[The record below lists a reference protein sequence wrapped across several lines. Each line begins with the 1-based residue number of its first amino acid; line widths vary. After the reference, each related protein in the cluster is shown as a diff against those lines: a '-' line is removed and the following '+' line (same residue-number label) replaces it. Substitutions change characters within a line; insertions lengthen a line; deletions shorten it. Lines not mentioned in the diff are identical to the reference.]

1 VLRRLKDWWLPL
13 DSQRNLERTEEK
25 LAELGTVD
33 AKLQSLVKRLISAI
47 YEKSYPHH
55 FNEINTTRRA
65 QMAKPTK
72 KVKPTIELLQ
82 KCPTGIKG
90 LDEITGGGLPQGRP
104 TLVCGGTGCGKT
116 LLAMEF
122 LVRGATEYGE
132 PGVYMSF
139 EEKSEELTKNFAS
152 LGFDLNDLVARKKLA
167 LDYVH
172 IERKEIEETGEY
184 DLEGLFIRIGYAIA
198 TVGAKRVVLDTIE
211 TLFSGFTDEV
221 ILRSELKRL
230 FGFLKD
236 KGVTAVI
243 TGEQGEGSLTRF
255 GLEEYVADCV
265 IFLNHIVEQQIA
277 TRRMR
282 IVKYRGSAHG
292 TNEYPFL
299 IDEQGFSVMPISS
312 IGLDHAA
319 SKERVSTGI
328 PRLDTMLGV
337 EGYYRGSSVLVTGT
351 AGTGKSSMA
360 AHFVDAACR
369 RGERCLYFAFEES
382 RNQIIR
388 NMRSIG
394 IDLEQWVNKGLL
406 EFRNSRPSLYGLEMH
421 LVTMHKAIEG
431 FKPAI
436 VVVDPISNLV
446 AAASEMEVK
455 SMLSRLID
463 FLKMKQITAF
473 CTDLTAVGGSLE
485 RTEVGISS
493 LMDTW
498 LLLQFMEA
506 NGERNRGLYI
516 LKSRGMEHS
525 NQVREYCLTSNGA
538 QLQDVYVGP
547 GGVLTG
553 ASRVAQE
560 ARDKAETLERSQEIE
575 RKQRD
580 IERKKAVI
588 EAQIEALRNSFEAE
602 KDELERAIA
611 REKLH
616 QEVLVEETQAMARAR
631 KADELPPIKGNAVKT
646 GKRGR
651 K

>member
-1 VLRRLKDWWLPL
+1 
-13 DSQRNLERTEEK
+13 
-25 LAELGTVD
+25 
-33 AKLQSLVKRLISAI
+33 
-47 YEKSYPHH
+47 
-55 FNEINTTRRA
+55 
-65 QMAKPTK
+65 
-72 KVKPTIELLQ
+72 
-82 KCPTGIKG
+82 
-90 LDEITGGGLPQGRP
+90 
-104 TLVCGGTGCGKT
+104 
-116 LLAMEF
+116 
-122 LVRGATEYGE
+122 
-132 PGVYMSF
+132 
-139 EEKSEELTKNFAS
+139 
-152 LGFDLNDLVARKKLA
+152 
-167 LDYVH
+167 
-172 IERKEIEETGEY
+172 
-184 DLEGLFIRIGYAIA
+184 
-198 TVGAKRVVLDTIE
+198 
-211 TLFSGFTDEV
+211 
-221 ILRSELKRL
+221 
-230 FGFLKD
+230 
-236 KGVTAVI
+236 
-243 TGEQGEGSLTRF
+243 
-255 GLEEYVADCV
+255 
-265 IFLNHIVEQQIA
+265 
-277 TRRMR
+277 MR

-319 SKERVSTGI
+319 SSERVSSGI
-328 PRLDTMLGV
+328 PRLDTMLG
-337 EGYYRGSSVLVTGT
+337 EMGYYRGSSILATGT

-406 EFRNSRPSLYGLEMH
+406 EFRNSRPTLYGLEMH
-421 LVTMHKAIEG
+421 LVTMHKAIEQ

-446 AAASEMEVK
+446 AASSDMEVK

-473 CTDLTAVGGSLE
+473 CTDLTSVSGSLE
-485 RTEVGISS
+485 RTDVGMSS

-498 LLLQFMEA
+498 LLLQMIEGS
-506 NGERNRGLYI
+506 GERNRGLYI

-525 NQVREYCLTSNGA
+525 NQVREYRLSDNGA
-538 QLQDVYVGP
+538 ILQDVYVGP

-553 ASRVAQE
+553 AGRVAQE
-560 ARDKAETLERSQEIE
+560 AREKAETLERNQEIE

-580 IERKKAVI
+580 IERKKSVI
-588 EAQIEALRNSFEAE
+588 EAQIEALRTNFEAE

-616 QEVLVEETQAMARAR
+616 QELLAEESQAMARSR
-631 KADELPPIKGNAVKT
+631 KADEQPPQKGSTIKT
-646 GKRGR
+646 GKKVR

>member
-1 VLRRLKDWWLPL
+1 
-13 DSQRNLERTEEK
+13 
-25 LAELGTVD
+25 
-33 AKLQSLVKRLISAI
+33 
-47 YEKSYPHH
+47 
-55 FNEINTTRRA
+55 
-65 QMAKPTK
+65 MAKPSK
-72 KVKPTIELLQ
+72 KEKPILDVLL
-82 KCPTGIKG
+82 KCPTGITG
-90 LDEITGGGLPQGRP
+90 LDEITGGGLPMGRP

-122 LVRGATEYGE
+122 LMRGTTQFGE

-139 EEKSEELTKNFAS
+139 EEKSEELAKNFAS

-172 IERKEIEETGEY
+172 VERREIEETGEY
-184 DLEGLFIRIGYAIA
+184 DLEGLFIRLGHAIDSI
-198 TVGAKRVVLDTIE
+198 GAKRVALDTIE
-211 TLFSGFTDEV
+211 ALFSGFSNEL
-221 ILRSELKRL
+221 ILRSELRRL
-230 FGFLKD
+230 FQFLKD

-243 TGEQGEGSLTRF
+243 TGEQGERTLTRQ

-265 IFLNHIVEQQIA
+265 IFLNHIVSDQIA

-282 IVKYRGSAHG
+282 IIKYRGSAHG

-312 IGLDHAA
+312 LGLDHLV
-319 SKERVSTGI
+319 SSERISTGV
-328 PRLDTMLGV
+328 PRLDTMLGGK
-337 EGYYRGSSVLVTGT
+337 GYYRGSSILVTGT

-360 AHFVDAACR
+360 AHFVDAACK

-394 IDLEQWVNKGLL
+394 IDLEPWVKKGLL
-406 EFRNSRPSLYGLEMH
+406 QFQNSRPTLYGLEMH
-421 LVTMHKAIEG
+421 LVTMHKAIEALN
-431 FKPAI
+431 PSI

-463 FLKMKQITAF
+463 YLKTKQITAF

-485 RTEVGISS
+485 RTEVGVSS

-498 LLLQFMEA
+498 LLLQVMESS
-506 NGERNRGLYI
+506 GERNRGLYI

-525 NQVREYCLTSNGA
+525 NQVREFCLSDNGI
-538 QLQDVYVGP
+538 QLRDVYVGS

-553 ASRVAQE
+553 AARVAQE
-560 ARDKAETLERSQEIE
+560 AKEKAEAMERSQEIE

-580 IERKKAVI
+580 IERKKTVI
-588 EAQIEALRNSFEAE
+588 EAQIAALRTSFDVE
-602 KDELERAIA
+602 KDELERSIA

-616 QEVLVEETQAMARAR
+616 QDILAEETQEMARSR
-631 KADELPPIKGNAVKT
+631 KADELTTTIKGNAAKS
-646 GKRGR
+646 GKGGR
-651 K
+651 R

>member
-1 VLRRLKDWWLPL
+1 
-13 DSQRNLERTEEK
+13 
-25 LAELGTVD
+25 
-33 AKLQSLVKRLISAI
+33 
-47 YEKSYPHH
+47 
-55 FNEINTTRRA
+55 
-65 QMAKPTK
+65 MAKATK
-72 KVKPTIELLQ
+72 NVKPALEILQ

-90 LDEITGGGLPQGRP
+90 LDEITGGGLPLGRP

-152 LGFDLNDLVARKKLA
+152 LGFDLNELVARKKLV

-172 IERKEIEETGEY
+172 IDRSEIEETGMY
-184 DLEGLFIRIGYAIA
+184 DLEGLFIRVGYAIDA
-198 TVGAKRVVLDTIE
+198 IGAKRVVLDTIE
-211 TLFSGFTDEV
+211 MLFSGFSNEV

-230 FGFLKD
+230 FSFLKD

-243 TGEQGEGSLTRF
+243 TGEQGEQTLTRF

-265 IFLNHIVEQQIA
+265 IFLNHKVTEQVA
-277 TRRMR
+277 TRRLR

-312 IGLDHAA
+312 IGLDHPA
-319 SKERVSTGI
+319 SSERISSGI
-328 PRLDTMLGV
+328 PRLDTMLG
-337 EGYYRGSSVLVTGT
+337 EKGYFRGSSVLVTGT
-351 AGTGKSSMA
+351 AGTGKSSAA

-406 EFRNSRPSLYGLEMH
+406 EFRNSRPTLYGLEMH

-431 FKPAI
+431 FDPAI
-436 VVVDPISNLV
+436 VVIDPISNLV
-446 AAASEMEVK
+446 AAASEREVR

-463 FLKMKQITAF
+463 YMKMKGITAF
-473 CTDLTAVGGSLE
+473 CTDLNTSGRNLEQQTDVG
-485 RTEVGISS
+485 VSS

-498 LLLQFMEA
+498 LLLQIIETS
-506 NGERNRGLYI
+506 GERNRGLYI

-525 NQVREYCLTSNGA
+525 NQVREFCLTDNGA
-538 QLQDVYVGP
+538 QLRDVYVGS

-560 ARDKAETLERSQEIE
+560 ARDKVEILERGQDIE

-580 IERKKAVI
+580 VERKKAVI
-588 EAQIEALRNSFEAE
+588 EAQITALRISFEAE
-602 KDELERAIA
+602 KDDLEQAIA

-616 QEVLVEETQAMARAR
+616 QEVLAEETQAMALSR
-631 KADELPPIKGNAVKT
+631 KADIFSPIKANTA
-646 GKRGR
+646 GKRGS

>member
-1 VLRRLKDWWLPL
+1 
-13 DSQRNLERTEEK
+13 
-25 LAELGTVD
+25 
-33 AKLQSLVKRLISAI
+33 
-47 YEKSYPHH
+47 
-55 FNEINTTRRA
+55 
-65 QMAKPTK
+65 MAKQNKNTK
-72 KVKPTIELLQ
+72 SPLELLQ

-90 LDEITGGGLPQGRP
+90 LDEITGGGLPVGRP

-122 LVRGATEYGE
+122 LVRGATQYDE
-132 PGVYMSF
+132 PGVFMSF
-139 EEKSEELTKNFAS
+139 EEKAEELVKNFSS
-152 LGFDLNDLVARKKLA
+152 LGFDLNDLATRKKIT

-172 IERKEIEETGEY
+172 IEKSEIEETGEY
-184 DLEGLFIRIGYAIA
+184 DLEGLFIRLGYAIDSI
-198 TVGAKRVVLDTIE
+198 GAKRVALDTIE
-211 TLFSGFTDEV
+211 TLFSGFSKET
-221 ILRSELKRL
+221 ILRAELKRL
-230 FGFLKD
+230 FRFLKD

-243 TGEQGEGSLTRF
+243 TGEQGERTLTRF

-265 IFLNHIVEQQIA
+265 IFLSHKVDQQIA
-277 TRRMR
+277 TRRLR

-319 SKERVSTGI
+319 PTDRVSTGI
-328 PRLDTMLGV
+328 PRMDTMLGGK
-337 EGYYRGSSVLVTGT
+337 GYFRGSSILVTGT

-394 IDLEQWVNKGLL
+394 LDLEQWVKKGLL
-406 EFRNSRPSLYGLEMH
+406 EFRNSRPTLYGLEMH
-421 LVTMHKAIEG
+421 LVTMHKAIEV
-431 FKPAI
+431 FNPTI

-463 FLKMKQITAF
+463 FLKMKEITAF
-473 CTDLTAVGGSLE
+473 CTDLISVGGNLKH
-485 RTEVGISS
+485 TDVGISS

-498 LLLQFMEA
+498 LLLQIIEG
-506 NGERNRGLYI
+506 NGERNRGFNI
-516 LKSRGMEHS
+516 LKSRGMDHS
-525 NQVREYCLTSNGA
+525 NQVREYCLTDNGA
-538 QLQDVYVGP
+538 DLLEVYVGA
-547 GGVLTG
+547 GRVMTG
-553 ASRVAQE
+553 AARAVQE
-560 ARDKAETLERSQEIE
+560 AKDKFETLERNQEIE

-580 IERKKAVI
+580 IERKEAVI
-588 EAQIEALRNSFEAE
+588 EAQIAVLRSGFEAE
-602 KDELERAIA
+602 KDELELSFT
-611 REKLH
+611 RERQH
-616 QEVLVEETQAMARAR
+616 QEVIIEESQDMARTR
-631 KADELPPIKGNAVKT
+631 KADVFLS
-646 GKRGR
+646 GKPHRREKEVG